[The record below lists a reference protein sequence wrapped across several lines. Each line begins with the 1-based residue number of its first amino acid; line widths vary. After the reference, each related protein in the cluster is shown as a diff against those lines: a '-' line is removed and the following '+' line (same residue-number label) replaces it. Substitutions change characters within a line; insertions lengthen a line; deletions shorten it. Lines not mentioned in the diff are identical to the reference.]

1 MSNARACTA
10 PISRATSALKV
21 VSDSK
26 APSYPIAST
35 SPPSDNFSTKTN
47 KTSPLLFFF
56 NLLLLFSYSIIKKNR
71 VFFLSLFLQFLLS
84 LSLSLFC
91 SVFVC
96 RVCVCFSVW
105 RRFLYYM
112 RSSFTTYN
120 KCIYFAAISMNS
132 FQSCC
137 LVICH
142 KYIKCCG
149 GFKTEGTEWKATGSE

>member
-84 LSLSLFC
+84 LFLSLLFC
-91 SVFVC
+91 FRVSCVRLFFCLATISV
-96 RVCVCFSVW
+96 
-105 RRFLYYM
+105 LY
-112 RSSFTTYN
+112 
-120 KCIYFAAISMNS
+120 AIV
-132 FQSCC
+132 FYYVQ
-137 LVICH
+137 
-142 KYIKCCG
+142 
-149 GFKTEGTEWKATGSE
+149 